1 MSKIENICKEVTNLP
16 KTSANANVFMLDDFS
31 GQLQGSWSDKK
42 IIWSKMFKELKEAK
56 WLPEKSNLVTDFW
69 VFTEEWIKEI
79 HKKDPK
85 QFPATGKEFTFGEKK
100 EIFKAYL
107 KGHPEYTNGRQGR
120 FGHITLL
127 PAVVNVYGSLVMDL
141 SRYNLLN
148 TRDYSDD
155 SLFIALDEGGYAY
168 DYKGNILIKSMKDL
182 RTELYEKQEAK
193 EYWGSYYPAD
203 QWEYSRDMRELVPMK
218 YDWELSEEELKLFS
232 HIREMDNE
240 FDLKT
245 REESNYFDDIGDGY
259 RSFVNSEGETVPAGR
274 SKAWRKLHYA
284 TLPLDQ
290 EEYDFQIEV
299 LKAQLQFEAEHPDE
313 ELWTRKDAKVCGC
326 CGEKYF
332 TIEDCCPYCGAI
344 NHDRHDLFENVG
356 LTTVW
361 DVIDSLENERYDWS
375 GYSLSEMIDEF
386 HDRLSETENE

>member
-1 MSKIENICKEVTNLP
+1 MSKVESICKEVSNLP
-16 KTSANANVFMLDDFS
+16 KTNANANVFMLDDFS
-31 GQLQGSWSDKK
+31 GQIQGSWADKK

-69 VFTEEWIKEI
+69 VFTEEWIKEV
-79 HKKDPK
+79 HAKNPTE
-85 QFPATGKEFTFGEKK
+85 FPANGKEFSFGEKK

-107 KGHPEYTNGRQGR
+107 KSHPEYTNGRLGK

-155 SLFIALDEGGYAY
+155 SLFVALDEGGYAY
-168 DYKGNILIKSMKDL
+168 DYKGNILIKSMRTL
-182 RTELYEKQEAK
+182 REELYAKQEAK
-193 EYWGSYYPAD
+193 EYWGAYYPAD
-203 QWEYSRDMRELVPMK
+203 QWEYSHDMRELVPMK
-218 YDWELSEEELKLFS
+218 YSWELSEDELKLFS

-284 TLPLDQ
+284 TLPLDA
-290 EEYDFQIEV
+290 EEYDFQMEV
-299 LKAQLQFEAEHPDE
+299 LKAQIQFEAEHPDE
-313 ELWTRKDAKVCGC
+313 ELWTRHDTKICGC
-326 CGEKYF
+326 CGHRYSISEP
-332 TIEDCCPYCGAI
+332 CCPACFAVNNDKRGIA
-344 NHDRHDLFENVG
+344 ENVG
-356 LTTVW
+356 LSSVW
-361 DVIDSLENERYDWS
+361 EFVYSPEDSLDGEHAVD
-375 GYSLSEMIDEF
+375 GYRFGD
-386 HDRLSETENE
+386 TELE

>member
-1 MSKIENICKEVTNLP
+1 MSKIENICKAVASLP
-16 KTSANANVFMLDDFS
+16 HVKADANVFMLDDFS
-31 GQLQGSWSDKK
+31 GQIQGSWSDKK
-42 IIWSKMFKELKEAK
+42 IIWSKMFKELKETK
-56 WLPEKSNLVTDFW
+56 RLPEKSNLITDFW

-79 HKKDPK
+79 HKKDPRK
-85 QFPATGKEFTFGEKK
+85 FPATGKEFSFGEKK

-107 KGHPEYTNGRQGR
+107 KSHSEYTNGRLGR

-127 PAVVNVYGSLVMDL
+127 PAVVNIYGSLVMDL

-168 DYKGNILIKSMKDL
+168 NYKGDILIKSMKDL
-182 RTELYEKQEAK
+182 RAELYEKQEDK

-203 QWEYSRDMRELVPMK
+203 QWEYSHDMRELVPMK

-232 HIREMDNE
+232 HICEMDNE

-245 REESNYFDDIGDGY
+245 RKESNYFDDIGDGY

-284 TLPLDQ
+284 TLPLDKD
-290 EEYDFQIEV
+290 EYDFQMEV
-299 LKAQLQFEAEHPDE
+299 LKAQIQFEAEHPEE
-313 ELWTRKDAKVCGC
+313 ELWTRHDTKICGC
-326 CGEKYF
+326 CGHRYSISEV
-332 TIEDCCPYCGAI
+332 CCPACFAVNNDKRGIA
-344 NHDRHDLFENVG
+344 ENVG
-356 LTTVW
+356 LSSVW
-361 DVIDSLENERYDWS
+361 EFVYSPEDSLDGEHAAD
-375 GYSLSEMIDEF
+375 GYRFGD
-386 HDRLSETENE
+386 TELE

>member
-1 MSKIENICKEVTNLP
+1 MSKLENLCKAVTNLP
-16 KTSANANVFMLDDFS
+16 KTNANANVFMLDDFS
-31 GQLQGSWSDKK
+31 GQIQGSWSDKK

-56 WLPEKSNLVTDFW
+56 WLPEKSNLITDFW
-69 VFTEEWIKEI
+69 VFTEEWIKEV
-79 HKKDPK
+79 HKQDPS
-85 QFPATGKEFTFGEKK
+85 QFPANGKEFSFGEKK

-141 SRYNLLN
+141 SRYNLIN
-148 TRDYSDD
+148 TKDYSDD

-182 RTELYEKQEAK
+182 RAELYEKQESR
-193 EYWGSYYPAD
+193 EYWGAYYPAD
-203 QWEYSRDMRELVPMK
+203 QWEYSHDMRELVPMK
-218 YDWELSEEELKLFS
+218 YDWELSEDESKLFS

-245 REESNYFDDIGDGY
+245 REESNYYDDLSDSY

-284 TLPLDQ
+284 TLPLDAD
-290 EEYDFQIEV
+290 EYDFQMEV
-299 LKAQLQFEAEHPDE
+299 LKAQIQFEAEHPDE
-313 ELWTRKDAKVCGC
+313 ELWTRHDTKICGC
-326 CGEKYF
+326 CGHRYSISEV
-332 TIEDCCPYCGAI
+332 CCPACFAVNNDKRGIA
-344 NHDRHDLFENVG
+344 ENVG
-356 LTTVW
+356 LSSVW
-361 DVIDSLENERYDWS
+361 EFVYSPEDGLDGAHAVDGYRFGDTELE
-375 GYSLSEMIDEF
+375 
-386 HDRLSETENE
+386 

>member
-1 MSKIENICKEVTNLP
+1 MSKIENICKEVINLP
-16 KTSANANVFMLDDFS
+16 KTNANANVFMLDDFS
-31 GQLQGSWSDKK
+31 GQIQGSWSDKK

-85 QFPATGKEFTFGEKK
+85 QFPATGKEFSFGEKK

-107 KGHPEYTNGRQGR
+107 KSHPEYTNGRLGK

-148 TRDYSDD
+148 TKDYSDD

-182 RTELYEKQEAK
+182 RAELYEKQESR
-193 EYWGSYYPAD
+193 EYWGAYYPAD
-203 QWEYSRDMRELVPMK
+203 QWEYSHDMRELVPMK
-218 YDWELSEEELKLFS
+218 YDWELSEDESKLFS

-245 REESNYFDDIGDGY
+245 REESNYFDELSDAY

-284 TLPLDQ
+284 TLPLDKD
-290 EEYDFQIEV
+290 EYDFQMEV
-299 LKAQLQFEAEHPDE
+299 LKAQIQFEAEHPDE
-313 ELWTRKDAKVCGC
+313 ELWTRHDTKICGC
-326 CGEKYF
+326 CGHRYNISEV
-332 TIEDCCPYCGAI
+332 CCPACFAVNNDKRGIA
-344 NHDRHDLFENVG
+344 ENVG
-356 LTTVW
+356 LSSMWEFVY
-361 DVIDSLENERYDWS
+361 SPEERLDGEHAPD
-375 GYSLSEMIDEF
+375 GYRFGD
-386 HDRLSETENE
+386 TEIE

>member
-1 MSKIENICKEVTNLP
+1 MSKIENICKAVASLP
-16 KTSANANVFMLDDFS
+16 HVKADANVFMLDDFS
-31 GQLQGSWSDKK
+31 GQIQDSWSDKK

-56 WLPEKSNLVTDFW
+56 RLPEKSNLVTDFW

-79 HKKDPK
+79 HKKDPRK
-85 QFPATGKEFTFGEKK
+85 FPATGKEFSFGEKK

-107 KGHPEYTNGRQGR
+107 KSHPEYTNGRQGR

-127 PAVVNVYGSLVMDL
+127 PAVVNIYGSLVMDL

-168 DYKGNILIKSMKDL
+168 NYKGDILIKSMKDL
-182 RTELYEKQEAK
+182 RAELYEKQEDK

-203 QWEYSRDMRELVPMK
+203 QWEYSHDMRELVPMK

-232 HIREMDNE
+232 HIHEMDNE

-245 REESNYFDDIGDGY
+245 RKESNYFDDIGDGY
-259 RSFVNSEGETVPAGR
+259 RSFVNSEGETIPAGR

-284 TLPLDQ
+284 TLPLDA
-290 EEYDFQIEV
+290 EEYEFQMEV
-299 LKAQLQFEAEHPDE
+299 LKAQIQFEAEHPDE
-313 ELWTRKDAKVCGC
+313 ELWTRHDTKICGC
-326 CGEKYF
+326 CGHRYAVSEV
-332 TIEDCCPYCGAI
+332 CCPACFAVNNDKRGIA
-344 NHDRHDLFENVG
+344 ENVG
-356 LTTVW
+356 LSSVW
-361 DVIDSLENERYDWS
+361 EFVYSPEDSLDGEHAAD
-375 GYSLSEMIDEF
+375 GYRFGD
-386 HDRLSETENE
+386 TELE

>member
-1 MSKIENICKEVTNLP
+1 MSKIENICKEVANLP

-31 GQLQGSWSDKK
+31 GQIQGSWSDKK
-42 IIWSKMFKELKEAK
+42 IIWSKIFKELKESK
-56 WLPEKSNLVTDFW
+56 RLPEKSNLVTDFW

-79 HKKDPK
+79 HKKDPE
-85 QFPATGKEFTFGEKK
+85 QFPANGKEFSFGEKK

-107 KGHPEYTNGRQGR
+107 KSHPEYTNGKRGK

-127 PAVVNVYGSLVMDL
+127 PAYFNSYGSMVMVL
-141 SRYNLLN
+141 KGYNLLN

-155 SLFIALDEGGYAY
+155 SLFIALDEGSYAY
-168 DYKGNILIKSMKDL
+168 DYQGNPLIKSMKDL
-182 RTELYEKQEAK
+182 RAELYEKQEDK

-203 QWEYSRDMRELVPMK
+203 QWEYSHDMRELVPMK

-245 REESNYFDDIGDGY
+245 KEESNYFDDLSDAY

-284 TLPLDQ
+284 TLPLDKD
-290 EEYDFQIEV
+290 EYDFQMEV
-299 LKAQLQFEAEHPDE
+299 LKAQIQFEAEHPDE
-313 ELWTRKDAKVCGC
+313 ELWTRHDTKVCGC
-326 CGEKYF
+326 CGHRYAVSEP
-332 TIEDCCPYCGAI
+332 CCPACFAVNNDKRGIA
-344 NHDRHDLFENVG
+344 ENVG
-356 LTTVW
+356 LSSVW
-361 DVIDSLENERYDWS
+361 EFVYSPEDSLDGEHAVD
-375 GYSLSEMIDEF
+375 GYRFGD
-386 HDRLSETENE
+386 TELE

>member
-1 MSKIENICKEVTNLP
+1 MSKIENICKAVASLP
-16 KTSANANVFMLDDFS
+16 HVKADANVFMLDDFS
-31 GQLQGSWSDKK
+31 GQIQGSWSDKK

-56 WLPEKSNLVTDFW
+56 RLPEKSNLVTDFW

-85 QFPATGKEFTFGEKK
+85 KFPATGKEFSFGEKK

-107 KGHPEYTNGRQGR
+107 KSHSEYTNGRLGR

-127 PAVVNVYGSLVMDL
+127 PAVVNIYGSLVMDL

-168 DYKGNILIKSMKDL
+168 NYKGDILIKSMKDL
-182 RTELYEKQEAK
+182 RAELYEKQEDK

-203 QWEYSRDMRELVPMK
+203 QWEYSHDMRELVPMK

-232 HIREMDNE
+232 HIHEMDNE

-245 REESNYFDDIGDGY
+245 RKESNYFDDIGDGY
-259 RSFVNSEGETVPAGR
+259 RSFVNSEGETIPAGR

-284 TLPLDQ
+284 TLPLDA
-290 EEYDFQIEV
+290 EEYDFQMEV
-299 LKAQLQFEAEHPDE
+299 LKAQLQFEAEHPEE
-313 ELWTRKDAKVCGC
+313 ELWTRHDTKTCGC
-326 CGEKYF
+326 CGHRYNISEV
-332 TIEDCCPYCGAI
+332 CCPACFAVNNDKRGIA
-344 NHDRHDLFENVG
+344 ENVG
-356 LTTVW
+356 LSSVW
-361 DVIDSLENERYDWS
+361 EFVYSPEDSLDGEHAAD
-375 GYSLSEMIDEF
+375 GYRFGD
-386 HDRLSETENE
+386 TELE

>member
-1 MSKIENICKEVTNLP
+1 MANLEKINKAVAALP
-16 KTSANANVFMLDDFS
+16 HVKADANVFMVDDFS
-31 GQLQGSWSDKK
+31 GQIQGSWADKR
-42 IIWSKMFKELKEAK
+42 IVYNRIFKELKDAGM
-56 WLPEKSNLVTDFW
+56 LSQKSNLQTDFW
-69 VFTEEWIKEI
+69 TFVEDWLKELHKQNPEEY
-79 HKKDPK
+79 
-85 QFPATGKEFTFGEKK
+85 PANGKEFSFSEKK
-100 EIFKAYL
+100 EIFKSYL
-107 KGHPEYTNGRQGR
+107 KSHSEYTNGKHGK

-127 PAVVNVYGSLVMDL
+127 PAIVGDYGSLEMDL
-141 SRYNLLN
+141 KRYKLYN

-168 DYKGNILIKSMKDL
+168 DYKGNILIKSMKDHREDL
-182 RTELYEKQEAK
+182 ESQQEFE
-193 EYWGSYYPAD
+193 EYWGSYYTGARA
-203 QWEYSRDMRELVPMK
+203 EYRHDLRKLVRMK

-245 REESNYFDDIGDGY
+245 REESNYYEDLGDGY

-284 TLPLDQ
+284 TLPLDK

-332 TIEDCCPYCGAI
+332 TIADCCPYCGAI

-375 GYSLSEMIDEF
+375 GSSLSEMIDEF